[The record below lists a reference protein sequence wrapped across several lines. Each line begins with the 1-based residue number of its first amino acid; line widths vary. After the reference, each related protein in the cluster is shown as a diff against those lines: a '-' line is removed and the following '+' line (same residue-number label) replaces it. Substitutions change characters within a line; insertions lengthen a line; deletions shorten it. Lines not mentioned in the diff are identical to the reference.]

1 MAYRNMDS
9 ERIDVKKFLEE
20 NKVKSGWQNL
30 ILRSDNLKQNLEQ
43 IIKEIPSAYSYTPE
57 YGKILNAF
65 SHAEPGDIKVV
76 IIGTSPAPGK
86 SIANGLAFSSDRY
99 EKDFFQLAAIPKV
112 HNALREA
119 NILQRDEKNYYCGHQ
134 EWAENG
140 VLLLNAALTI
150 TEEIGNSDDI
160 MNHCNTWREF
170 LQNLLHKWIS
180 ETRITHKLF
189 VMRWGYALPYSSK
202 YGKVNYAENVWSKA
216 YEHVQKKSNVGTFE
230 VIHHPTFPRAKED
243 NNFSSKAPKDFEE
256 INKHYNDIFNILHGS
271 DRDIEALTSGM
282 SEVAVSK
289 KS

>member
-9 ERIDVKKFLEE
+9 ERIGVEEFLEK
-20 NKVKSGWQNL
+20 NKVKSGWQDL
-30 ILRSDNLKQNLEQ
+30 ILQSKNLTQKLGK
-43 IIKEIPSAYSYTPE
+43 IIKELLSPHSYTPE
-57 YGKILNAF
+57 YDKILNAF

-86 SIANGLAFSSDRY
+86 SIANGLAFSSDLY
-99 EKDFFQLAAIPKV
+99 EEDISRLAAIPKV

-119 NILQRDEKNYYCGHQ
+119 NILQREEKNYYCGHQ

-180 ETRITHKLF
+180 ETRIRHKLF
-189 VMRWGYALPYSSK
+189 VMRWGYALPSSIK

-216 YEHVQKKSNVGTFE
+216 YEHVQDKSNVRTFE
-230 VIHHPTFPRAKED
+230 VIHHPTFPKER

-256 INKHYNDIFNILHGS
+256 INKHYNDIFNIRDVS
-271 DRDIEALTSGM
+271 DRGIEAVTSGM
-282 SEVAVSK
+282 SEVAISE
-289 KS
+289 

>member
-9 ERIDVKKFLEE
+9 ERIGVKKFLEE
-20 NKVKSGWQNL
+20 KKVKSGWRNL
-30 ILRSDNLKQNLEQ
+30 ILHSNNLTQKLEE
-43 IIKEIPSAYSYTPE
+43 IIKKLKPPYSYTPK

-86 SIANGLAFSSDRY
+86 SIANGLAFSSDQY
-99 EKDFFQLAAIPKV
+99 EEDIFRLAAIRKV
-112 HNALREA
+112 HNALRKA
-119 NILQRDEKNYYCGHQ
+119 NILQRDENNYYCGHQ

-170 LQNLLHKWIS
+170 LQNLLLKWIS

-189 VMRWGYALPYSSK
+189 VMRWGYALPSSIK

-216 YEHVQKKSNVGTFE
+216 YEHVQKKSNVRTFE
-230 VIHHPTFPRAKED
+230 VIHHPTFPKEF

-289 KS
+289 NS

>member
-1 MAYRNMDS
+1 MDS
-9 ERIDVKKFLEE
+9 ERIDVEKFLEE

-30 ILRSDNLKQNLEQ
+30 ILQSKNLTQKLGK
-43 IIKEIPSAYSYTPE
+43 IIKELPSPYSSTVPE

-86 SIANGLAFSSDRY
+86 SIANGLAFSSDQY

-119 NILQRDEKNYYCGHQ
+119 NILQKDEKNYYCGHQ

-160 MNHCNTWREF
+160 MYHCNMWREF
-170 LQNLLHKWIS
+170 LQNLLLKWII
-180 ETRITHKLF
+180 ETPIRHRGKLF
-189 VMRWGYALPYSSK
+189 VMRWGYALPSSIK

-216 YEHVQKKSNVGTFE
+216 YEHVQKKSKSKVCTFE
-230 VIHHPTFPRAKED
+230 VIHHPTFPKEC

-256 INKHYNDIFNILHGS
+256 INKHYNDIFNIRDVS
-271 DRDIEALTSGM
+271 DRDIEAVTSGM
-282 SEVAVSK
+282 SEVAVSEY
-289 KS
+289 S

>member
-9 ERIDVKKFLEE
+9 ERIGVEEFLEK
-20 NKVKSGWQNL
+20 NKVKSGWQDL
-30 ILRSDNLKQNLEQ
+30 ILQSKNLTQKLGK
-43 IIKEIPSAYSYTPE
+43 IIKELPSPHSYTPE
-57 YGKILNAF
+57 YDKILNAF

-86 SIANGLAFSSDRY
+86 SIANGLAFSSDLY
-99 EKDFFQLAAIPKV
+99 EEDIFQLAAIPKV

-119 NILQRDEKNYYCGHQ
+119 NILQRDKKNYYCGHQ

-180 ETRITHKLF
+180 ETRIRHKLF
-189 VMRWGYALPYSSK
+189 VMRWGYALPSSIK

-216 YEHVQKKSNVGTFE
+216 YEQVQDKSNVRTFE
-230 VIHHPTFPRAKED
+230 VIHHPTFPKER

-256 INKHYNDIFNILHGS
+256 INKHYNDIFNIRDVS
-271 DRDIEALTSGM
+271 DRGIEAVTSGM
-282 SEVAVSK
+282 SEVAISE
-289 KS
+289 